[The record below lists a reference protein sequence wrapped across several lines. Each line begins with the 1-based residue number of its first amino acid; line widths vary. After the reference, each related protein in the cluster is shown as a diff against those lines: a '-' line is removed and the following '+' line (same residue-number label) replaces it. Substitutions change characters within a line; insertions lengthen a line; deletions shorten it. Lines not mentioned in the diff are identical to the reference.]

1 MKFYRAHQLLE
12 LRFYRNALKR
22 RGNRGRSPLKGK
34 GERRGRPAVASTVGQ
49 ESQLLRVAT
58 QRRLPL
64 AICIYQVRVG
74 KCVQVCVC
82 VRGSGKMGAPHLTQ
96 VCAHFKLSDHYACKS
111 QYISHEF

>member
-22 RGNRGRSPLKGK
+22 RGNRGRSPLQGTGGK
-34 GERRGRPAVASTVGQ
+34 AEGTSTVGR

-64 AICIYQVRVG
+64 AICIDQVRVG
-74 KCVQVCVC
+74 LCACASGCVCVC
-82 VRGSGKMGAPHLTQ
+82 GCVY
-96 VCAHFKLSDHYACKS
+96 VCEAEEVEKWARHT
-111 QYISHEF
+111 

>member
-22 RGNRGRSPLKGK
+22 RGNRGRSPLQGTAGEGGEVKGK
-34 GERRGRPAVASTVGQ
+34 AEGTSTVGR

-64 AICIYQVRVG
+64 AICIDQVRVG
-74 KCVQVCVC
+74 LCACESVCAGGCVC
-82 VRGSGKMGAPHLTQ
+82 MCVRQRKWKNGRATLDTSLCTFQ
-96 VCAHFKLSDHYACKS
+96 T
-111 QYISHEF
+111 